1 MLKRTPYHPLL
12 VAAFPVL
19 QLAAHNIDQIDPG
32 QALRPLLI
40 ALAAA
45 ALALLILPLVL
56 RDRQSAG
63 LVLSLGLLL
72 FFSYGHLYALLKQ
85 EPLAGLGLGRHR
97 YLVPAYSA
105 AMLLGLWVIRRSR
118 EHLSAFTQGLNWIAA
133 ALLILPVVQIGSFLT
148 SQSAASAT
156 AAEFASGSLPAV
168 STETA
173 KLPDIY
179 YIILDMHTRS
189 DALLKDL
196 GFDNSAFIREMQ
208 ALGFYVAECAR
219 SNYEE
224 TLSSLTAALNLDYL
238 SQLRLQLAAEGLGE
252 SEVRALMKNSLV
264 RRSLESMGYRT
275 VAFQTGYVWSEMTDA
290 DVFLSLSSDPLLL
303 QRLTPFESLLLETTA
318 YKLWLDSRYRALIA
332 QFGAEDFPYRDHVE
346 LQLYILDQLPRITEI
361 DGPTF
366 TFAHVLIPHPPYVF
380 GPDGEI
386 RTDPGFYNGPQAG
399 PIDEEHLREGYTGQV
414 AFIDGRI
421 SEIAA
426 QIIRTSDPPP
436 ILIIQGDH
444 GLRGHN
450 RLQILN
456 MYYFPGVTDAGLY
469 PSITPVNSFRVLF
482 NAYFGADL
490 DLLPDHSFDEVD
502 ESIEVKE
509 PEPACQA
516 PEG

>member
-1 MLKRTPYHPLL
+1 MLKRIPLHAL
-12 VAAFPVL
+12 LLAAFPIL
-19 QLAAHNIDQIDPG
+19 QLTAHNVDQIDPR

-40 ALAAA
+40 ALIAA
-45 ALALLILPLVL
+45 ALALVVLTLVL
-56 RDRQSAG
+56 RGREIAG
-63 LVLSLGLLL
+63 VVLSLGLVL
-72 FFSYGHLYALLKQ
+72 FFSYGQLYALLKQ
-85 EPLAGLGLGRHR
+85 EPLAGLVLGRHR
-97 YLVPAYSA
+97 YLVPVYA
-105 AMLLGLWVIRRSR
+105 AALLLGLWAIRRSR
-118 EHLSAFTQGLNWIAA
+118 EHLAAATQGLNWIGA
-133 ALLILPVVQIGSFLT
+133 ALLILPVVQIGSFLAR
-148 SQSAASAT
+148 QSAASET
-156 AAEFASGSLPAV
+156 AAGFSSESLPAV
-168 STETA
+168 SAEA
-173 KLPDIY
+173 AGLPDIY

-196 GFDNSAFIREMQ
+196 GFDNSAFVREMQ
-208 ALGFYVAECAR
+208 EQGFYVAECAR

-318 YKLWLDSRYRALIA
+318 YRLWLDSRYRALIA

-346 LQLYILDQLPRITEI
+346 LQLYILDQLPRIADI

-380 GPDGEI
+380 APDGEI
-386 RTDPGFYNGPQAG
+386 RTDPGFFSGPQAG
-399 PIDEEHLREGYTGQV
+399 PVDEEYLREGYTGQV

-426 QIIRTSDPPP
+426 EIIRASDPPP

-456 MYYFPGVTDAGLY
+456 MYYFPGVPNPGLY

-490 DLLPDHSFDEVD
+490 ELLPDRSFDEVD

-509 PEPACQA
+509 PEAACQA
-516 PEG
+516 PPG

>member
-12 VAAFPVL
+12 LAAFSVL

-40 ALAAA
+40 ALAGA
-45 ALALLILPLVL
+45 ALALVVLALIL
-56 RDRQSAG
+56 RNRESAA

-72 FFSYGHLYALLKQ
+72 FFSYGHVYALLKL

-97 YLVPAYSA
+97 YLVPAYA
-105 AMLLGLWVIRRSR
+105 ALLLLGLWAIRRSGER
-118 EHLSAFTQGLNWIAA
+118 QAAFTQGVNLIAA
-133 ALLILPVVQIGSFLT
+133 ALLFLPVVQIGSFLVR
-148 SQSAASAT
+148 QSAATET
-156 AAEFASGSLPAV
+156 AAEFSSETVPAF
-168 STETA
+168 SAETGR
-173 KLPDIY
+173 LPDIY

-196 GFDNSAFIREMQ
+196 GFDNSAFIREMREQ
-208 ALGFYVAECAR
+208 GFYVAECAR

-238 SQLRLQLAAEGLGE
+238 SQLRFQLAAEGLGE

-264 RRSLESMGYRT
+264 RRNLESLGYQT
-275 VAFQTGYVWSEMTDA
+275 VAFQTGYVWSEMRDA
-290 DVFLSLSSDPLLL
+290 DVFLSLSGDPLLL
-303 QRLTPFESLLLETTA
+303 QRLTPFESLLLESSA
-318 YKLWLDSRYRALIA
+318 YKLWLDSSYRALIA
-332 QFGAEDFPYRDHVE
+332 QFGAEDFPHRDHVE
-346 LQLYILDQLPRITEI
+346 LQLYILDQLPRIADI

-366 TFAHVLIPHPPYVF
+366 TFAHVLIPHPPFVF

-386 RTDPGFYNGPQAG
+386 RTDPGFYSGLQAG
-399 PIDEEHLREGYTGQV
+399 AIDDEYQREGYTGQV
-414 AFIDGRI
+414 AFIDSRI

-426 QIIRTSDPPP
+426 EIIRASDPPP

-444 GLRGHN
+444 GLGGHN

-456 MYYFPGVTDAGLY
+456 MYYFPGVTDTGLY
-469 PSITPVNSFRVLF
+469 PNITPVNSFRVLF

-490 DLLPDHSFDEVD
+490 ELLPDRSFDQVD
-502 ESIEVKE
+502 ESVEVKE
-509 PEPACQA
+509 PEPACQVPA
-516 PEG
+516 G